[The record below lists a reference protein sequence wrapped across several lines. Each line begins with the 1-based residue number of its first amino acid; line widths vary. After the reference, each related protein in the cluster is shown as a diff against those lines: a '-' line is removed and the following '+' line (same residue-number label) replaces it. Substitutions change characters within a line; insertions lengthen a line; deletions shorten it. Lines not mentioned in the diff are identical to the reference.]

1 MTMKIVLAMLLAATL
16 QVAALSVTPM
26 TVELTE
32 TGTGSTASFRIEND
46 TDNPI
51 AVIVSVK
58 TRSMELD
65 GTENNQ
71 PVGSDFL
78 VLPSRL
84 VLDPR
89 TTRVVKVQWRGAKPL
104 SGEQAYRVM
113 IEQVPVAFAEAAGS
127 GIRILFRY
135 IAALYVV
142 PNGASG
148 RLSLGAVVATEVDG
162 KAGFMVRIDN
172 DGNKH
177 FITKS
182 PRLLL
187 RGGAQELD
195 LSGDS
200 LKRLEGLN
208 VLAGSSR
215 EVFIPWA
222 DANTGTAYEGEF
234 SAERE

>member
-1 MTMKIVLAMLLAATL
+1 MTTKIVLAMLLAATV

-46 TDNPI
+46 SDSPI

-58 TRSMELD
+58 TRAIAID
-65 GTENNQ
+65 GTENNE
-71 PVGSDFL
+71 PVGADFL

-84 VLDPR
+84 VLEPR
-89 TTRVVKVQWRGAKPL
+89 TTRVVKVQWRGTKPL
-104 SGEQAYRVM
+104 SHEQAYRVM
-113 IEQVPVAFAEAAGS
+113 VEQVPVAFAEAGGS

-142 PNGASG
+142 PAGASG
-148 RLSLGAVVATEVDG
+148 HLSLGAVAASEVDG

-172 DGNKH
+172 DGDKH

-182 PRLLL
+182 PRLQL

-195 LSGDS
+195 LSGEF
-200 LKRLEGLN
+200 LKGLEGLN
-208 VLAGSSR
+208 VLARSSR

-222 DANTGTAYEGEF
+222 TASAGTAYEGNF
-234 SAERE
+234 TAESE